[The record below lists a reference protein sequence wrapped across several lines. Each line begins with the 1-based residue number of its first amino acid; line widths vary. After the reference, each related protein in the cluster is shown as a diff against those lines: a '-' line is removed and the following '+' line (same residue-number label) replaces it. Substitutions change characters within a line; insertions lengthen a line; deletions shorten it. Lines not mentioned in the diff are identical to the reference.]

1 MLTRNGRFR
10 RPIFH
15 CDGDRLILNIAE
27 WVEYQIAEWVQYQ
40 ALAISYYEDAGEEA
54 DLEAIGAD
62 RPT

>member
-1 MLTRNGRFR
+1 MLARNGRFR

-27 WVEYQIAEWVQYQ
+27 CIEYQ
-40 ALAISYYEDAGEEA
+40 ALAISYYEYTGEEA